1 MLHFPVTKSLQSCVT
16 SAARS
21 HSTSQHAGILNGE
34 KLLTRKLNFYVSFF
48 IKYFNKP
55 LDLKTK
61 PNLCCVCVN
70 GMESNIKIRVK
81 NRSRSGQ
88 GTGQCLFYNPIILQ
102 QCSSSPP
109 HSFQSDCNK

>member
-1 MLHFPVTKSLQSCVT
+1 MLHFPVTKSLQSSVT

-48 IKYFNKP
+48 IKFQQTFGFEIQTQ
-55 LDLKTK
+55 LV
-61 PNLCCVCVN
+61 LCMRKWDGKQYQDKGKEPVPVWR
-70 GMESNIKIRVK
+70 GDRAV
-81 NRSRSGQ
+81 
-88 GTGQCLFYNPIILQ
+88 LILQ
-102 QCSSSPP
+102 SYISVAHLIHT

>member
-48 IKYFNKP
+48 IKFRQTFGFENQTQ
-55 LDLKTK
+55 LV
-61 PNLCCVCVN
+61 LCMRKWDGKQYQDKGKEPVPVWR
-70 GMESNIKIRVK
+70 GDRAV
-81 NRSRSGQ
+81 
-88 GTGQCLFYNPIILQ
+88 FILQ
-102 QCSSSPP
+102 SSNPTTVQLS
-109 HSFQSDCNK
+109 

>member
-1 MLHFPVTKSLQSCVT
+1 MLHFPVTKSLQSSVT

-48 IKYFNKP
+48 IKFQQTFGFENQTQ
-55 LDLKTK
+55 LV
-61 PNLCCVCVN
+61 LCMRKWDGKQYQDKGKEPVWRGDRAV
-70 GMESNIKIRVK
+70 
-81 NRSRSGQ
+81 
-88 GTGQCLFYNPIILQ
+88 FILQ
-102 QCSSSPP
+102 SYNSTTVQCSSSHP

>member
-1 MLHFPVTKSLQSCVT
+1 MLHFPVTKSLESSVT

-81 NRSRSGQ
+81 NRSQSGE
-88 GTGQCLFYNPIILQ
+88 GTAQCLLQSYNPTTVSLI
-102 QCSSSPP
+102 SSSQ
-109 HSFQSDCNK
+109 FDCNK